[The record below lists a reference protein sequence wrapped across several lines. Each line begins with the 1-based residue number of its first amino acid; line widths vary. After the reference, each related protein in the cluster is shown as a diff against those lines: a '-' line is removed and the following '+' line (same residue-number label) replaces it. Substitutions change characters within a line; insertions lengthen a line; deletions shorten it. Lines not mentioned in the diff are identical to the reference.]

1 MPRNALHMAC
11 LHLPRVMVAMWLAAS
26 VAGLVVVSKKA
37 TCAESTATQ
46 QYWKAGLSC
55 QIHRGTVILEILAL

>member
-11 LHLPRVMVAMWLAAS
+11 SHLPRIMVAMWLAAS
-26 VAGLVVVSKKA
+26 VAGLVIVSKQA
-37 TCAESTATQ
+37 SCLVSTATQ

-55 QIHRGTVILEILAL
+55 QIHRATVVLEIVAL